1 LIEADRPPREGPDSW
16 RETTPPSFFQR
27 KKKGVKR
34 FIIKRILLM
43 GVTLLGLTIVV
54 FLVSRVAPGDPARL
68 AAGPDATEEMV
79 QVISKEFGLDQPL
92 VVQYGKYIQGLL
104 QGNFGRSIRTRHEV
118 REDIKTF
125 LPATLELVLISIAL
139 ATLLGILF
147 GVLSAVYQDTWID
160 HLLRFFTVTG
170 VAVPM
175 FWLGIMLQLLLA
187 SKIHL
192 LPIGG
197 RLDTILQPPE
207 GITHLFLIDSLVSG
221 NGRVFFNAL
230 AHILLPA
237 VVLSFPALASIT
249 RINRA
254 EMLEVLHR
262 DFILNEKAQ
271 GISKRLILWK
281 YALKNA
287 LIPTL
292 TMIGLRYGWMLGG
305 TIVVEMVFD
314 WPGIGNYAVAAAVYS
329 DFQPV
334 MAVTVV
340 LGLNFMIANLL
351 VDLGYGYLDP
361 RVRYE

>member
-1 LIEADRPPREGPDSW
+1 M
-16 RETTPPSFFQR
+16 
-27 KKKGVKR
+27 KR
-34 FIIKRILLM
+34 FVIKRLLLM
-43 GVTLLGLTIVV
+43 GITLLGLTIVV
-54 FLVSRVAPGDPARL
+54 FIVSRVAPGDPARL

-92 VVQYGKYIQGLL
+92 VAQYGKYIQGLL

-118 REDIKTF
+118 WDDIKTF
-125 LPATLELVLISIAL
+125 LPATIELVLVSIAL

-147 GVLSAVYQDTWID
+147 GVLSAVYRDTWID

-187 SKIHL
+187 AKLHF

-207 GITHLFLIDSLVSG
+207 AITRLFLIDSLITG
-221 NGRVFFNAL
+221 NGKVFFNAL

-237 VVLSFPALASIT
+237 VVLSFPALASIA

-271 GISKRLILWK
+271 GISKGLIIRK

>member
-1 LIEADRPPREGPDSW
+1 MKGFILKRLI
-16 RETTPPSFFQR
+16 
-27 KKKGVKR
+27 
-34 FIIKRILLM
+34 LM
-43 GVTLLGLTIVV
+43 GITVFGLSVIV
-54 FLVSRVAPGDPARL
+54 FAISRIAPGDPARL

-79 QVISKEFGLDQPL
+79 QVIRKEFGLDRPL
-92 VVQYGKYIQGLL
+92 VVQYGLYMKGLL
-104 QGNFGRSIRTRHEV
+104 KGDFGRSIRTRHQV
-118 REDIKTF
+118 WEDIKDF
-125 LPATLELVLISIAL
+125 LPATFELVFVSIGFAIFF
-139 ATLLGILF
+139 GVLF
-147 GVLSAVYQDTWID
+147 GVLSAVYRDQWID
-160 HLLRFFTVTG
+160 HVVRFFSVTG

-175 FWLGIMLQLLLA
+175 FWMGIMLQLLLA
-187 SKIHL
+187 AKMHW

-197 RLDTILQPPE
+197 RVDTMINPPTL
-207 GITHLFLIDSLVSG
+207 ITRFFLIDGLVTG
-221 NGRVFFNAL
+221 NWVVFKNAL

-237 VVLSFPALASIT
+237 FVLSFPALASIT

-262 DFILNEKAQ
+262 DFVLNERAQ
-271 GISKRLILWK
+271 GISNRIITFK

-305 TIVVEMVFD
+305 TILVETVFD
-314 WPGIGNYAVAAAVYS
+314 WPGIGYYAVAAAVYS

-334 MAVTVV
+334 MAVTII

-351 VDLGYGYLDP
+351 VDIGYGFLDP